1 MTKATNVKANANG
14 WTEEKTAQAIALY
27 TAKVEAVGAAA
38 ANDTASLNEMA
49 VELEV
54 KSGAALR
61 SKLVSMKVYQKG
73 EARKVGGGTSVR
85 KIQIVRSI
93 ASNLVEAGII
103 ESVDELDSLES
114 SKATALNAIA
124 EALQIEIKA

>member
-1 MTKATNVKANANG
+1 MTKATNVKASANG
-14 WTEEKTAQAIALY
+14 WTEEKTAQAVALY

-124 EALQIEIKA
+124 EALQVEIKA